1 MVFRSVAVA
10 TLLAPSYGANSHPLK
25 VTFDESHAHVL
36 AAFDQLAKAPAPAMS
51 PASAPGPA
59 ATGLCGCEPVPTDQC
74 TCDGSLHYLKCVAK
88 KCATGDC
95 ECPASPFTE
104 ECTTLAGTCGT
115 ELDLSGC
122 SNSVTTCEGR
132 FNQASECTIGLTLD
146 VSHLQEESY
155 CGPYGRCTGELHLHA
170 NVYRTAPG
178 AFLECVLPYHGKKE
192 LVHCTKE
199 VTAEGAAGCDL
210 PMVDRLNPDEELKGH
225 CYLTDGDGGTKL
237 TKDAWFVVNN
247 RYSGPPPPAEVAT
260 VAKKTKNLKEVK
272 KDKAEKQ
279 EAEAEEEK
287 QDEVKETKVKETKKK
302 EKSKEEKEA
311 EVDEQAIA
319 QQKEEASAKKG
330 GGAIMGSNGWF
341 ILFLIVVI
349 GAIGAGLIFIKSK
362 RAAAAAAAQ

>member
-10 TLLAPSYGANSHPLK
+10 ALLALGYGANSHPLR

-51 PASAPGPA
+51 PASAPEPA
-59 ATGLCGCEPVPTDQC
+59 ATGLCGCEPVQADQC

-88 KCATGDC
+88 KCAAGDC

-104 ECTTLAGTCGT
+104 ECTTLAGTCGS
-115 ELDLSGC
+115 ELELSGC

-132 FNQASECTIGLTLD
+132 FNQASEGTIGLTLD

-170 NVYRTAPG
+170 NVYRPAPG

-247 RYSGPPPPAEVAT
+247 RYSGPPPAEVAT
-260 VAKKTKNLKEVK
+260 VAKRTKNLKEVK
-272 KDKAEKQ
+272 KVNEEKQ
-279 EAEAEEEK
+279 EAEAEEK
-287 QDEVKETKVKETKKK
+287 QDEVKATKVMETKKK

-311 EVDEQAIA
+311 EIDEQAIA
-319 QQKEEASAKKG
+319 QQKKEASAKKG

-349 GAIGAGLIFIKSK
+349 GAIGAGLIFLKSK
-362 RAAAAAAAQ
+362 RAAAAAQ